1 MTKSLPL
8 WVGAPSVQAL
18 LNLLVDRI
26 DSSEVRGTEKPQSV
40 ALTEK
45 SWPALYK
52 TPFESTKEEL
62 WANVQQMQKWGWL
75 RVSTDYA
82 VPSPSGYASTPRVSV
97 LDTDAIRKAVG
108 RPERVKSPVE
118 LWREAIARHLDAP
131 PAVKNAAG
139 EFCIDLPD
147 QSMDEVVQ
155 RLNGL
160 RPLADQPLL
169 LREVSARLFWGMSK
183 VLDNRQ
189 GLVAALLEY
198 DECPFPESPIQL
210 QVYLPEGGF
219 QQVLFVENLMSFEQ
233 ATRSRSGVFAGLAL
247 VYASGFK
254 GSAQRLRNRESAS
267 LYYSNRGER
276 GGDTSEKFESWM
288 FEGAPTLPVYFWG
301 DLDWSGMRILMAMRN
316 SFPALSAWRPG
327 YTPMLAN
334 LQEGQGHSPEAAD
347 KRGQRPI
354 GSTGCG
360 YADDQLLP
368 ELRIQQRFVDQEIFI
383 F

>member
-1 MTKSLPL
+1 MTTSLPL
-8 WVGAPSVQAL
+8 WVGSPGVQAL

-26 DSSEVRGTEKPQSV
+26 ESSEVRGAERLQSV

-52 TPFESTKEEL
+52 NPFESAKEGL
-62 WANVQQMQKWGWL
+62 WANVQQMQRWGWL
-75 RVSTDYA
+75 RVSPDHA
-82 VPSPSGYASTPRVSV
+82 ARSPSGYASTPRVSV
-97 LDTDAIRKAVG
+97 LDAAAIRNVVG

-118 LWREAIARHLDAP
+118 RWREAIERHLDAP
-131 PAVKNAAG
+131 TSVKKAAG
-139 EFCIDLPD
+139 EYCVDLPD

-160 RPLADQPLL
+160 RLLADQSLL

-189 GLVAALLEY
+189 GLVTALLES

-210 QVYLPEGGF
+210 QVYLPKGGF

-233 ATRSRSGVFAGLAL
+233 ATRSRSGAFAGLAL

-254 GSAQRLRNRESAS
+254 GSAQRLRKRESAS
-267 LYYSNRGER
+267 LYYSHRGER
-276 GGDTSEKFESWM
+276 SRDAPERFENWL
-288 FEGAPTLPVYFWG
+288 FEGVPAFPVHFWG
-301 DLDWSGMRILMAMRN
+301 DLDWSGMRILTAMRN
-316 SFPALSAWRPG
+316 SFPALSAWRSG
-327 YTPMLAN
+327 YTPMLAS
-334 LQEGQGHSPEAAD
+334 LQEGQGHSPESAD

-354 GSTGCG
+354 GSTGCA

-368 ELRIQQRFVDQEIFI
+368 ELRIQQRFVDQEIFT

>member
-8 WVGAPSVQAL
+8 WVSAPGVQDL

-26 DSSEVRGTEKPQSV
+26 DSSEVRGAEKLQSV

-52 TPFESTKEEL
+52 TPFESAKEGL
-62 WANVQQMQKWGWL
+62 WANVQQMQRWGWL
-75 RVSTDYA
+75 RVSPDHA
-82 VPSPSGYASTPRVSV
+82 ARSPSGYASTPRVSV
-97 LDTDAIRKAVG
+97 LDPDAIRNAVG
-108 RPERVKSPVE
+108 RPERVKSSVE
-118 LWREAIARHLDAP
+118 RWREAIERHLDAP
-131 PAVKNAAG
+131 PTVKKAAG

-160 RPLADQPLL
+160 RHMADQPLL
-169 LREVSARLFWGMSK
+169 LREVSGRLFWGMSK

-189 GLVAALLEY
+189 GLVAALLES

-233 ATRSRSGVFAGLAL
+233 ATRSRSGVFSGLAL

-254 GSAQRLRNRESAS
+254 GSAQRLRKRESAS
-267 LYYSNRGER
+267 LYYSNRGAR
-276 GGDTSEKFESWM
+276 GGDVSENFENWL
-288 FEGAPTLPVYFWG
+288 FEGAPALPVHFWG

-316 SFPALSAWRPG
+316 SFPDLSAWQPG

-354 GSTGCG
+354 GSTGCA

-368 ELRIQQRFVDQEIFI
+368 ELRIQQRFVDQEIFT